1 MVETALVALTLLAL
15 VSGSV
20 AFGALAADVL
30 LIGGFW
36 IVAAGLA
43 FGLPTGAVYHLEL
56 QRSLSRT
63 GTLPRRWW
71 LHPTSHH
78 RLIPP
83 EDSFRVLAWCG
94 AGALGCGVAFLGCAV
109 IALGA
114 WKAIA
119 GS

>member
-1 MVETALVALTLLAL
+1 MPEILLVAGTLLAFGAGA
-15 VSGSV
+15 VAWTSV
-20 AFGALAADVL
+20 APEALLVL
-30 LIGGFW
+30 GFW
-36 IVAAGLA
+36 IVVGGLA
-43 FGLPTGAVYHLEL
+43 FGLPTGALYHLEL
-56 QRSLSRT
+56 HRSLTRA
-63 GTLPRRWW
+63 GRLPRRWW

-83 EDSFRVLAWCG
+83 EDAFRVLSWCG

-119 GS
+119 AG